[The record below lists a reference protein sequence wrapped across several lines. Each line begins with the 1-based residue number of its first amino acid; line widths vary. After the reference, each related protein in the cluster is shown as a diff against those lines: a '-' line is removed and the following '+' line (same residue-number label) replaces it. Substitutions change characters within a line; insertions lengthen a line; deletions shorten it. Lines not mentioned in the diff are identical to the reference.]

1 MRADIFKDRVRILI
15 THAREKEIII
25 LSTFS
30 FHAFVVCCVLG
41 ILAYR
46 YFITQTPLF
55 EHTFVELISRGI
67 ILVFYLFVVNLP
79 AFFLAF
85 IPLSRQN
92 LVVFGVCLAIVVAFF
107 LTGLSATL
115 TLSNQIFMIPWF
127 VIWES
132 FVVVSIVCD
141 AFFRNMPKLNVSIVL
156 VSSLKIIFGFCLGI
170 VFFICCI
177 AFQFYVFDRY
187 DFIGRNYG
195 IPYNKKR
202 SISRFG
208 ILNF

>member
-1 MRADIFKDRVRILI
+1 MDSHNNIKTKSFFLSLPFLFVLYVILCI
-15 THAREKEIII
+15 
-25 LSTFS
+25 
-30 FHAFVVCCVLG
+30 LG

-79 AFFLAF
+79 AFFLVF
-85 IPLSRQN
+85 IPTLRQS
-92 LVVFGVCLAIVVAFF
+92 LVVFGVCLALVVAFS
-107 LTGLSATL
+107 LTGLPATL
-115 TLSNQIFMIPWF
+115 LLSNQIFMIPWF

-141 AFFRNMPKLNVSIVL
+141 TFFRNMPTLNASIVL
-156 VSSLKIIFGFCLGI
+156 FSSLKIIIGFCLGI
-170 VFFICCI
+170 VFFICCVV
-177 AFQFYVFDRY
+177 FQFYVFDRY

-195 IPYNKKR
+195 IPYHKKVL
-202 SISRFG
+202 FQDLG
-208 ILNF
+208 F

>member
-1 MRADIFKDRVRILI
+1 MDSHNNIKTKSFFLSLPFLFVLYVILCI
-15 THAREKEIII
+15 
-25 LSTFS
+25 
-30 FHAFVVCCVLG
+30 LG

-85 IPLSRQN
+85 IPLLRQN
-92 LVVFGVCLAIVVAFF
+92 LVVFGVCLALVVAFS
-107 LTGLSATL
+107 LTGLPATL

-141 AFFRNMPKLNVSIVL
+141 TFFRNMPTLNASIVL
-156 VSSLKIIFGFCLGI
+156 FSSLKIIIGFCLGI
-170 VFFICCI
+170 VFFICCVV
-177 AFQFYVFDRY
+177 FQFYVFDRY

-195 IPYNKKR
+195 IPYHKKVL
-202 SISRFG
+202 FQDLG
-208 ILNF
+208 F

>member
-1 MRADIFKDRVRILI
+1 MDSHNNIKTKSFFLSLPFLFVLYVILCI
-15 THAREKEIII
+15 
-25 LSTFS
+25 
-30 FHAFVVCCVLG
+30 LG

-55 EHTFVELISRGI
+55 DHTFLELVSRGI

-79 AFFLAF
+79 AFFLII
-85 IPLSRQN
+85 IPPLRQN
-92 LVVFGVCLAIVVAFF
+92 LVVFGVCLALVAAFS
-107 LTGLSATL
+107 LTGLPATL
-115 TLSNQIFMIPWF
+115 SLGNQIFMIPWF

-170 VFFICCI
+170 VFFICCVV
-177 AFQFYVFDRY
+177 FQFYVFDRY

-195 IPYNKKR
+195 IPYHKKVL
-202 SISRFG
+202 FQDLG
-208 ILNF
+208 F